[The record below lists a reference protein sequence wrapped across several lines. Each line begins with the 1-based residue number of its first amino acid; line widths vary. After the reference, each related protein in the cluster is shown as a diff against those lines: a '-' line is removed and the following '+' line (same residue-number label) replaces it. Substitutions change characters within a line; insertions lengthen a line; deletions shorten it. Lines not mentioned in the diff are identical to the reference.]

1 MNKFKKYNIDINLLT
16 AVALV
21 LLVISEAPVQDSL
34 TAMMLYINIFSN
46 ILITIILLILYIR
59 MRKKVNTVVARIILT
74 VLFVS
79 AFIMGLHT
87 VYETFIKIL
96 NFW

>member
-21 LLVISEAPVQDSL
+21 LLVISEAPVSDGL
-34 TAMMLYINIFSN
+34 TPMMLYINIFSN
-46 ILITIILLILYIR
+46 ILITIILLIIYIR
-59 MRKKVNTVVARIILT
+59 MRKKVNTLAARIILT
-74 VLFVS
+74 LLFVS
-79 AFIMGLHT
+79 AFIMGLDT

-96 NFW
+96 NLW